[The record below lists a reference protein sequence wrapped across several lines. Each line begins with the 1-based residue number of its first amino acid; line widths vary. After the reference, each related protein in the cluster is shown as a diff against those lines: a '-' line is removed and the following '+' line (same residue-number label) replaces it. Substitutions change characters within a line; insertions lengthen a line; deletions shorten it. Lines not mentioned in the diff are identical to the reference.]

1 MKKNSGEVCKNKTG
15 SQDTA
20 SMGKQVEE
28 SQRENAEKYRDII
41 ENIHD
46 GCFEVDLAGNFTF
59 YNDSVCRVLGYTKA
73 ELGGMNS
80 RQFTD
85 KDDVK
90 KVFQAYNKVY
100 KTGKPLKAF
109 AWRIKKKDGSIRYIE
124 GSISLRRDSS
134 GKPIGFL
141 GIANDI
147 TERIRAEEK
156 LRAEEQRFRT
166 LAEQSSDIILVVSNK
181 GIILYENPAVDRIL
195 GLKREERVGKSVF
208 ENLHPDD
215 LNLVTN
221 AFNTLIGDKNALAQK
236 DEIRI
241 RHSDGN
247 WRTCE
252 VVASNLTQNDV
263 VEAIIINLRDITERK
278 QAEDALEIAN
288 KQLKDIIEFLPDAT
302 VVADQDNKIIAW
314 NRAMEEL
321 TGVSKAAMIGQDYH
335 QTTIPFYGDLRPFL
349 MDLVCVDD
357 KEIAS
362 RYSSVRRIGATVYAE
377 AFTPK
382 LYHNRGAH
390 VFAAASPLHNGAGKI
405 VGIIESIRDVTELK
419 QAEEKYRNIFENAQ
433 EGIYQT
439 TPDGRFITANR
450 SMARILGYDSPK
462 DLITGIT
469 DVARQLYVDPEERT
483 KFMEMM
489 KQQGSTKNYEVRF
502 YRKDGDIIWV
512 SLTTLAIRDEKG
524 QVLYYEG
531 IIENIT
537 DRKES
542 FDRLRNALGGTVRA
556 IASMVETKDPYTA
569 DHQRLVGDLAR
580 AIATEMGLSN
590 DQVEG
595 LSVAAIIHDIGKVS
609 VPAEILSKPTKLTDL
624 EFSLIKTHV
633 QAGYDILKD
642 IDFPWPVARMVLE
655 HHERINGSGY
665 PQKIR
670 GEDILL
676 EARILAVADVVDAM
690 SSHRPY
696 RPTLGVD
703 AALEEI
709 EKNKGTLYDCA
720 VAETCLKLFREKG
733 YLLK

>member
-1 MKKNSGEVCKNKTG
+1 MKYAFVIVME
-15 SQDTA
+15 
-20 SMGKQVEE
+20 
-28 SQRENAEKYRDII
+28 
-41 ENIHD
+41 
-46 GCFEVDLAGNFTF
+46 AG
-59 YNDSVCRVLGYTKA
+59 V
-73 ELGGMNS
+73 
-80 RQFTD
+80 
-85 KDDVK
+85 
-90 KVFQAYNKVY
+90 
-100 KTGKPLKAF
+100 
-109 AWRIKKKDGSIRYIE
+109 
-124 GSISLRRDSS
+124 
-134 GKPIGFL
+134 
-141 GIANDI
+141 
-147 TERIRAEEK
+147 
-156 LRAEEQRFRT
+156 
-166 LAEQSSDIILVVSNK
+166 
-181 GIILYENPAVDRIL
+181 
-195 GLKREERVGKSVF
+195 
-208 ENLHPDD
+208 H
-215 LNLVTN
+215 
-221 AFNTLIGDKNALAQK
+221 
-236 DEIRI
+236 
-241 RHSDGN
+241 
-247 WRTCE
+247 CE
-252 VVASNLTQNDV
+252 AVASNLTQNNV
-263 VEAIIINLRDITERK
+263 VEGVIINLRDITDRK

-302 VVADQDNKIIAW
+302 VVADKDNKIIAW

-321 TGVSKAAMIGQDYH
+321 TGVSKTVMIGQDYH

-349 MDLVCVDD
+349 MDLVCTD
-357 KEIAS
+357 KEEIATH
-362 RYSSVRRIGATVYAE
+362 YSSVRRIGTTVYAE

-390 VFAAASPLHNGAGKI
+390 VFAAASPLHNVAGNI

-450 SMARILGYDSPK
+450 SMARILGYDSPE
-462 DLITGIT
+462 DLIASIT
-469 DVARQLYVDPEERT
+469 DIARQLYVDPEERT
-483 KFMEMM
+483 KFMEMI
-489 KQQGSTKNYEVRF
+489 KQLGSTKNYEVRF

-512 SLTTLAIRDEKG
+512 SLTTLVICDEKG

-531 IIENIT
+531 ILENIT

-542 FDRLRNALGGTVRA
+542 FDRLKKALEGTVRA

-590 DQVEG
+590 DKVEG

-624 EFSLIKTHV
+624 EFRLIKTHV

-642 IDFPWPVARMVLE
+642 IDFPWPIARMVLE

-670 GEDILL
+670 GENILL
-676 EARILAVADVVDAM
+676 ESRILAVADVVDAM

-720 VAETCLKLFREKG
+720 VVDTCLKLFREKG